1 MKLSIQV
8 YVANI
13 FLYFFE
19 FSAVVQDS
27 ATQPCDHPN
36 ILFIIVDDLRPSVG
50 CYGDSLAITP
60 SIDALAGAGVTFDLA
75 FAQQALCGPSR
86 TSLLTS
92 RRPDTTGVVDA
103 HHYWRDTHNFTTLPQ
118 HFKQH
123 GYYTASAG
131 KVFHPGR
138 CSNYSDDAPYSWS
151 AVPYHPSSEQYKN
164 FPACGPHKNMTNIVC
179 PVLVRDQPESTLPDL
194 QTTHYAISFLQH
206 WKNVQN
212 GGQLNENL
220 MPTDYHF
227 WRKNYR
233 VRRQKGFMKD
243 NKESVSLTN
252 TRYLKRTTEYDL
264 FNIDG
269 KKEMTRRAFQRQK
282 TKCTRQTD
290 QTRRKFLSSK
300 NESHGGCQPFF
311 LAVGYHKPHI
321 PLKFPR
327 RFLELFPLPEVP
339 LPPDDRL
346 PPGLPSVAYNP
357 WNDLRWRDDV
367 AALNLSFPY
376 QPMPDDYSRL
386 IRQAYYA
393 ATAYTDSL
401 IENLLSATSLL
412 HPHTLVVLMGDHGW
426 SLGEHQEWSKFS
438 NYEVATRVP
447 LVMAP
452 ISRYAQAKHSLM
464 TDQRNPKYNRYKTY
478 RKLGEKLL
486 SRLHKWPGSVRVNYE
501 QYWKDKNGDEVKM
514 HSRSFNFYGWL
525 KKHMLHDFRK
535 LSGVEQSRNFH
546 GDVKSTLDVKS
557 VVDKGRKI
565 WLNLK
570 ENYTYTGLVELVDV
584 FPTLADLAGISKVP
598 PCSFDWMTSR
608 FNEDYIRSRNNK
620 YCNGSCVC
628 DRINF
633 KNVSIDVKH
642 ANCSECCH
650 VRDKTSNLRLSH
662 ARSIIQQKLLVKFY
676 KAMNRHHKLPFP
688 FYNSSLPDNNYF
700 AQTDKTNFYLI
711 ASKFMRSSSLNWK
724 FPHSTAKTC
733 TEGRSVAPYIV
744 DEADAQ
750 ESEDVRLNRQR
761 NSKIKLAA
769 SDVSA
774 IRPVSRVV
782 DLGRCLKDMLQGK
795 LAISQYPRPS
805 LSPSQHPDS
814 DQPKL
819 KEIKVMGYSMRSH
832 CFRYTLW
839 VAYNCT
845 TQVPDFDDIAGEEL
859 YDHRFDPR
867 EDHNILR
874 LI

>member
-1 MKLSIQV
+1 MYDVFSFNLL
-8 YVANI
+8 
-13 FLYFFE
+13 LYF
-19 FSAVVQDS
+19 
-27 ATQPCDHPN
+27 
-36 ILFIIVDDLRPSVG
+36 
-50 CYGDSLAITP
+50 
-60 SIDALAGAGVTFDLA
+60 
-75 FAQQALCGPSR
+75 QQALCGPSR

-252 TRYLKRTTEYDL
+252 T
-264 FNIDG
+264 
-269 KKEMTRRAFQRQK
+269 
-282 TKCTRQTD
+282 
-290 QTRRKFLSSK
+290 
-300 NESHGGCQPFF
+300 SHGGCQPFF

-570 ENYTYTGLVELVDV
+570 ENYTYTG
-584 FPTLADLAGISKVP
+584 
-598 PCSFDWMTSR
+598 
-608 FNEDYIRSRNNK
+608 
-620 YCNGSCVC
+620 
-628 DRINF
+628 
-633 KNVSIDVKH
+633 
-642 ANCSECCH
+642 
-650 VRDKTSNLRLSH
+650 
-662 ARSIIQQKLLVKFY
+662 
-676 KAMNRHHKLPFP
+676 
-688 FYNSSLPDNNYF
+688 
-700 AQTDKTNFYLI
+700 
-711 ASKFMRSSSLNWK
+711 
-724 FPHSTAKTC
+724 
-733 TEGRSVAPYIV
+733 
-744 DEADAQ
+744 
-750 ESEDVRLNRQR
+750 
-761 NSKIKLAA
+761 
-769 SDVSA
+769 A